1 MPLVSYSSS
10 YDYGPCL
17 CYRCRYTGLAL
28 VVLNTGLTLVIVAV
42 AGLALALVAGA
53 AAAVQIRALPLVSYG
68 PCPCRPCHSHM
79 ECFVLLSNVLPHH
92 DRLDSPDH
100 FNDRSISIITTP
112 AILLGRCFFNCDIP
126 RPMASNHD
134 TGLAIVRDTVFVAL

>member
-1 MPLVSYSSS
+1 MRLVPYSSS

-42 AGLALALVAGA
+42 AGLALAIVAGA

-79 ECFVLLSNVLPHH
+79 EYFVLLSNVLPHH
-92 DRLDSPDH
+92 DRLDSPGH

-112 AILLGRCFFNCDIP
+112 TILLQVTWVVVFSILAFRCPWHLAMIP
-126 RPMASNHD
+126 
-134 TGLAIVRDTVFVAL
+134 ALQ

>member
-79 ECFVLLSNVLPHH
+79 EYFVLLSNVLPHH

-100 FNDRSISIITTP
+100 VNDRS
-112 AILLGRCFFNCDIP
+112 
-126 RPMASNHD
+126 
-134 TGLAIVRDTVFVAL
+134 TGLNRTGTNTRSRFGTKVVHVRLHILRNRQCLTLN

>member
-28 VVLNTGLTLVIVAV
+28 VVLNTGLTPVIVAV

-53 AAAVQIRALPLVSYG
+53 AAAV
-68 PCPCRPCHSHM
+68 
-79 ECFVLLSNVLPHH
+79 H
-92 DRLDSPDH
+92 DDYDDGDDDADDKQR
-100 FNDRSISIITTP
+100 
-112 AILLGRCFFNCDIP
+112 
-126 RPMASNHD
+126 
-134 TGLAIVRDTVFVAL
+134 